1 MGRLTDTQVRGI
13 KPGQRKSEAL
23 DAGGQLVIWCRE
35 RTNSCTKEYYYRKR
49 MAGSPELN
57 VKLGTVG
64 TSGLKSI
71 ASARAKANE
80 MAEKAASVVDLKFKL
95 AQEER
100 DLRLQELKAKED
112 HLRVSNLGSLYQL
125 ILAYRDKMQAE
136 NKASALKVFKSLQRY
151 VIQPFPVLAGKAAN
165 SVSSQDIAEVLRAMH
180 DKGITTTLNRT
191 RADLH
196 AAFNVGMTYDYSPTL
211 RSKDGVIFDLQ
222 KNPVARI
229 ASTKSYERALQRHLC
244 AKELDLV
251 WTSCEEHM
259 NPTYASLLRIMICT
273 GFHATELMRL
283 NLKDVDTKAQAIYMT
298 QTKSGTPNL
307 IPLNKYA
314 WREVKKLLAN
324 ADSSELL
331 FPSRVSSPNL
341 NVYSRISVPAN
352 QVAQLREN
360 ITIDHFTPRD
370 IRRTVKTLMGAAGIS
385 KEMRDRLQNHA
396 TSDVSTKH
404 YDRYDYWKEK
414 SAAASTWERWL
425 GKNVIEHG
433 EFSSNVVNISA

>member
-23 DAGGQLVIWCRE
+23 DAGGQLVIWYRE

-125 ILAYRDKMQAE
+125 ILAYRDKMQSE

-151 VIQPFPVLAGKAAN
+151 VIQPFPALVSKAAN
-165 SVSSQDIAEVLRAMH
+165 SVTSQDIAEILRAMH
-180 DKGITTTLNRT
+180 DKDITTTLNRT

-211 RSKDGVIFDLQ
+211 RSKDGVIFDLH

-370 IRRTVKTLMGAAGIS
+370 IRRTVKTLMGSAGIS

>member
-1 MGRLTDTQVRGI
+1 
-13 KPGQRKSEAL
+13 
-23 DAGGQLVIWCRE
+23 
-35 RTNSCTKEYYYRKR
+35 
-49 MAGSPELN
+49 
-57 VKLGTVG
+57 
-64 TSGLKSI
+64 
-71 ASARAKANE
+71 
-80 MAEKAASVVDLKFKL
+80 
-95 AQEER
+95 
-100 DLRLQELKAKED
+100 
-112 HLRVSNLGSLYQL
+112 
-125 ILAYRDKMQAE
+125 
-136 NKASALKVFKSLQRY
+136 
-151 VIQPFPVLAGKAAN
+151 
-165 SVSSQDIAEVLRAMH
+165 
-180 DKGITTTLNRT
+180 
-191 RADLH
+191 
-196 AAFNVGMTYDYSPTL
+196 
-211 RSKDGVIFDLQ
+211 
-222 KNPVARI
+222 
-229 ASTKSYERALQRHLC
+229 
-244 AKELDLV
+244 
-251 WTSCEEHM
+251 M

-324 ADSSELL
+324 ANSSELL

-404 YDRYDYWKEK
+404 YDRYDYWREK

>member
-1 MGRLTDTQVRGI
+1 MRRLTDTQVRGI

-23 DAGGQLVIWCRE
+23 DAGGQLVIWYRE

-125 ILAYRDKMQAE
+125 ILAYRDKMQSE

-151 VIQPFPVLAGKAAN
+151 VIQPFPALVSKAAN

-196 AAFNVGMTYDYSPTL
+196 AAFNVGMTYDDSPIL
-211 RSKDGVIFDLQ
+211 RREDGLLFDLHI
-222 KNPVARI
+222 NPVKRI
-229 ASTKSYERALQRHLC
+229 SRVRSFERALHRHLS
-244 AKELDLV
+244 AEELALV
-251 WTSCEEHM
+251 WQSCEKYM
-259 NPTYASLLRIMICT
+259 TPIYASLLRIMICT
-273 GFHATELMRL
+273 GFHSTELMRSTL
-283 NLKDVDTKAQAIYMT
+283 EDINQEAKAIYMIG
-298 QTKSGTPNL
+298 TKTHIPNL

-314 WREVKKLLAN
+314 WREVEKLLAN
-324 ADSSELL
+324 SASSELL

-396 TSDVSTKH
+396 TSDVSSKH

>member
-1 MGRLTDTQVRGI
+1 MRRLTDTQLRGI
-13 KPGQRKSEAL
+13 KPGQRRSEAL
-23 DAGGQLVIWCRE
+23 DAGGQLVIWYRK
-35 RTNSCTKEYYYRKR
+35 RTNSNTKEYYYRKR
-49 MAGSPELN
+49 KAGFPELN

-64 TSGLKSI
+64 TSGLKSL
-71 ASARAKANE
+71 ASARAKANQ

-95 AQEER
+95 AQEDR

-125 ILAYRDKMQAE
+125 ILAYRDKMQSE
-136 NKASALKVFKSLQRY
+136 NKTSALKVFKSLQRY
-151 VIQPFPVLAGKAAN
+151 VIQPFPALADKAAN

-191 RADLH
+191 RSDLH
-196 AAFNVGMTYDYSPTL
+196 AAFNVGLTYDDSPIL
-211 RSKDGVIFDLQ
+211 RSEDGLLFGLHI
-222 KNPVARI
+222 NPVTRI
-229 ASTKSYERALQRHLC
+229 PRVKSYERALHRHLS
-244 AKELDLV
+244 AEELALV
-251 WTSCEEHM
+251 WQSCEKHM
-259 NPTYASLLRIMICT
+259 SPIYASLLRIMICT
-273 GFHATELMRL
+273 GFHATELMRSTL
-283 NLKDVDTKAQAIYMT
+283 EDINQEAKAIYMIG
-298 QTKSGTPNL
+298 TKSHIPNL

-314 WREVKKLLAN
+314 WREVEKLLAN
-324 ADSSELL
+324 SDSSELL

-425 GKNVIEHG
+425 SKNVIEHG
-433 EFSSNVVNISA
+433 KFSSNVVNISA

>member
-1 MGRLTDTQVRGI
+1 MRRLTDTQLRGI

-23 DAGGQLVIWCRE
+23 DAGGQLVIWYRE
-35 RTNSCTKEYYYRKR
+35 RTNSYTKEYYYRKR
-49 MAGSPELN
+49 MAGFPELN

-71 ASARAKANE
+71 ASARARANQ

-95 AQEER
+95 AQEEQ

-125 ILAYRDKMQAE
+125 ILAYRDKMQSE
-136 NKASALKVFKSLQRY
+136 NKTSALKVFKSLQRY
-151 VIQPFPVLAGKAAN
+151 VIQPFPILAGKAAN
-165 SVSSQDIAEVLRAMH
+165 SVSSTDIAEVLRAMH

-211 RSKDGVIFDLQ
+211 RSKDGLIFDLHR
-222 KNPVARI
+222 NPVARI

-244 AKELDLV
+244 AKELGLV

-259 NPTYASLLRIMICT
+259 NPTYASLLRIMVCT

-314 WREVKKLLAN
+314 WREVKKLLSS

-433 EFSSNVVNISA
+433 KFSSNVVNISA